1 MLSLTLWLESDFT
14 LKENLH
20 IWAVEF
26 LNSVELSSDILQGAN
41 ILLNDQGEVK
51 LGKESAWC

>member
-14 LKENLH
+14 LKENLP

-51 LGKESAWC
+51 LGKESAWR